1 MTRRYWVPHSILTR
15 RVCPVPEV
23 LCALTVWFHDEVVGL
38 IGKERG
44 VRRDKPA
51 RGKG

>member
-1 MTRRYWVPHSILTR
+1 MSLWG
-15 RVCPVPEV
+15 CP
-23 LCALTVWFHDEVVGL
+23 L
-38 IGKERG
+38 IGQAASGMEGDVSLICCCRMERG